1 MRQALAGGAWVS
13 AAAGALLA
21 FALVASRGSSD
32 SRLFWIG
39 FLAVLLGAVGLVVR
53 SPRLGR
59 PAVAF
64 LGLLAAFAVCQAL
77 TIAWSIQPGSSWDYA
92 NRALVYLAFA
102 VVGVPAGSAIP
113 RTWIATGL
121 GFLLTAVL
129 LVALAAK
136 VIPGLYGD
144 YGRLARLRWPLAYW
158 NELALVAA
166 ATVPLGLW
174 LAGRRERPL
183 RARVAGVLHVY
194 VAFVAVVLTFSRF
207 GIFLAIAAAVVWVW
221 LDRERLDSFVALL
234 IAAPVAAIVAGD
246 ALLLPGIADNYRS
259 HHTRVHDGL
268 IFGLLFVAGAFVV
281 IELARRLLA
290 REPDVPLRRSFAV
303 AGVWVGL
310 AVCVLGV
317 IVLVVRAGGP
327 ADFVRVRWDEF
338 AHAQSVA
345 SAGRIASTSSG
356 NRWSWWGQAWD
367 AFTRHPGGG
376 TGAGSFALTSTVAA
390 HNAQQS
396 TVEPHNVP
404 LQFLSE
410 TGIVGF
416 LLYAGLIAAVI
427 VAIGWLHS
435 LLDIDWNFVATQGL
449 LFAVA
454 GTLVSEPG
462 EATHLRLLPAAGV
475 AVCALAVLYSLFAPW
490 YSDRR
495 LQDAYDA
502 AGRADLVEAASFARD
517 AHNLDPLALEPIQLL
532 AVTLESARDLRGAE
546 RYYRLETKRE
556 PQNPETWYDL
566 GAFYARQ
573 KEWRRGYDALN
584 RSYTLN
590 AFGPAAKTGGYLDQ
604 ARCHVIPTSPQCPV
618 TAQGASP

>member
-1 MRQALAGGAWVS
+1 M
-13 AAAGALLA
+13 
-21 FALVASRGSSD
+21 
-32 SRLFWIG
+32 
-39 FLAVLLGAVGLVVR
+39 
-53 SPRLGR
+53 
-59 PAVAF
+59 
-64 LGLLAAFAVCQAL
+64 
-77 TIAWSIQPGSSWDYA
+77 
-92 NRALVYLAFA
+92 
-102 VVGVPAGSAIP
+102 
-113 RTWIATGL
+113 
-121 GFLLTAVL
+121 
-129 LVALAAK
+129 
-136 VIPGLYGD
+136 
-144 YGRLARLRWPLAYW
+144 
-158 NELALVAA
+158 
-166 ATVPLGLW
+166 
-174 LAGRRERPL
+174 
-183 RARVAGVLHVY
+183 
-194 VAFVAVVLTFSRF
+194 
-207 GIFLAIAAAVVWVW
+207 
-221 LDRERLDSFVALL
+221 
-234 IAAPVAAIVAGD
+234 
-246 ALLLPGIADNYRS
+246 
-259 HHTRVHDGL
+259 
-268 IFGLLFVAGAFVV
+268 
-281 IELARRLLA
+281 
-290 REPDVPLRRSFAV
+290 
-303 AGVWVGL
+303 
-310 AVCVLGV
+310 
-317 IVLVVRAGGP
+317 
-327 ADFVRVRWDEF
+327 
-338 AHAQSVA
+338 
-345 SAGRIASTSSG
+345 
-356 NRWSWWGQAWD
+356 
-367 AFTRHPGGG
+367 
-376 TGAGSFALTSTVAA
+376 
-390 HNAQQS
+390 
-396 TVEPHNVP
+396 EPHNVP

-427 VAIGWLHS
+427 VAIVRGPRDRATQALVFVVAIGWLHS

>member
-1 MRQALAGGAWVS
+1 MRRALAGGAWVS

-39 FLAVLLGAVGLVVR
+39 FLAVLLG
-53 SPRLGR
+53 
-59 PAVAF
+59 
-64 LGLLAAFAVCQAL
+64 
-77 TIAWSIQPGSSWDYA
+77 
-92 NRALVYLAFA
+92 
-102 VVGVPAGSAIP
+102 
-113 RTWIATGL
+113 
-121 GFLLTAVL
+121 AVL

-246 ALLLPGIADNYRS
+246 ALLLPGIADDYRS

-345 SAGRIASTSSG
+345 SPGRIASTSSG

-427 VAIGWLHS
+427 VAIVRGPR
-435 LLDIDWNFVATQGL
+435 DRATQ
-449 LFAVA
+449 
-454 GTLVSEPG
+454 
-462 EATHLRLLPAAGV
+462 
-475 AVCALAVLYSLFAPW
+475 ALGF
-490 YSDRR
+490 
-495 LQDAYDA
+495 
-502 AGRADLVEAASFARD
+502 LVEAASFARD

-546 RYYRLETKRE
+546 RYYGLETKRE

-566 GAFYARQ
+566 GAFYSRQ

-618 TAQGASP
+618 TAQGAS